1 MSVTWIDDDEFD
13 PQGKVVLCRVDFNTP
28 LENGKVADDERIRAA
43 LPTIRLLLKKGARLL
58 LASHLGRPKGKV
70 RKEFSLAPVAER
82 LQELLDR
89 DLIFAD
95 DCVGDGV
102 YRLAQDL
109 EPGNVVLLEN
119 TRFHSGEEKNDEGFS
134 RQLSKGIDIY
144 VNDAFGA
151 AHRAHASTAGIT
163 DEVKN
168 VAGGLLMRQEVEILS
183 GLMRSPKRPYV
194 AILGGAKVSDKIAVL
209 TQLMNKVDRLIV
221 GGAMAYTFLKARGED
236 VGASRVEDD
245 RLVLAESILT
255 RANEKGVELLLPED
269 HIVAKTFDENAEA
282 RVIKNGEFEEDEMGL
297 DIGPH
302 TQEIFRSAIFGAKTI
317 FWNGPMGV
325 FEWKRFA
332 SGTNT
337 VMKAVCD
344 ANGFTVVG
352 GGDSVAA
359 LNQAG
364 AHEKIDH
371 VSTGG
376 GASLELLEGKKL
388 PGLVALGYS
397 F

>member
-1 MSVTWIDDDEFD
+1 MSVTWIDDDGFD
-13 PQGKVVLCRVDFNTP
+13 VQGQVVLCRVDFNVP
-28 LENGKVADDERIRAA
+28 LDDGKVADDERIRAA
-43 LPTIRLLLKKGARLL
+43 LPTIKLLVDKGARLL
-58 LASHLGRPKGKV
+58 LASHLGRPNGKV
-70 RKEFSLAPVAER
+70 RKEFSLEPVAER
-82 LQELLDR
+82 LQELLQR
-89 DLIFAD
+89 ELILAD

-109 EPGNVVLLEN
+109 APGGIVLLEN
-119 TRFHSGEEKNDEGFS
+119 TRFHGGEEKNDEGFS
-134 RQLSKGIDIY
+134 RQLARGVDVY

-151 AHRAHASTAGIT
+151 AHRAHASTEGIT
-163 DEVKN
+163 HEVKR
-168 VAGGLLMRQEVEILS
+168 VAGGLLMRREVETLS
-183 GLMRSPKRPYV
+183 GLMRNPQRPYV
-194 AILGGAKVSDKIAVL
+194 AILGGAKVSDKIGVL

-221 GGAMAYTFLKARGED
+221 GGAMAYTFLKARGEN
-236 VGASRVEDD
+236 VGASRVEED

-255 RANEKGVELLLPED
+255 QANKKKIDLLLPED
-269 HIVAKTFDENAEA
+269 HLVAKTFAEDAPA
-282 RVIKNGEFEEDEMGL
+282 RLIKNGEFEDDDMGL
-297 DIGPH
+297 DIGSF
-302 TQEIFRSAIFGAKTI
+302 TQQIYTSAIFGAKTI

-332 SGTNT
+332 GGTNA
-337 VMKAVCD
+337 VMNAVCD
-344 ANGFTVVG
+344 AKGFTVVG

-364 AHEKIDH
+364 KHESIDH

-388 PGLVALGYS
+388 PGLVALGYV